1 MLDHIPVY
9 LDYRNR
15 TFQVPMRY
23 CSLQYWILLS
33 SADTSTAEHRFCVGP
48 AASSF
53 LGLLVVVLRSS
64 QVAYW
69 TPSDLG
75 DSSFGVMSCPFT
87 HSWGSHSR
95 CTGVVCHP
103 PPVDHVLS
111 ELSTMAHLSW
121 VALHGPAHSFIEL
134 CEKTAFL
141 SQSWRI
147 HDDPLLALYCR
158 HLWWS

>member
-1 MLDHIPVY
+1 MLDHILVY

-23 CSLQYWILLS
+23 CYLQYWILLS

-69 TPSDLG
+69 TPSDLR

-103 PPVDHVLS
+103 PPVDPVLS

-121 VALHGPAHSFIEL
+121 VALHGPARSFIEL
-134 CEKTAFL
+134 CKPLCHNKAVICEGD
-141 SQSWRI
+141 I
-147 HDDPLLALYCR
+147 PLL
-158 HLWWS
+158 SF